1 MGGGL
6 VQIDAKNSVMRVVVA
21 VGASSTTKI
30 PVDNLFVML
39 DRSDSYLYL
48 YNREGML
55 SLPEGEADIV
65 RFRECQE
72 YLDRH

>member
-48 YNREGML
+48 YNTEGML
-55 SLPEGEADIV
+55 SLHEGEADIV